1 MVDVENVSRYPG
13 GGERKMATGAKGRVL
28 ARYALF
34 QIPDLILLGLGLA
47 AAVHW
52 WSLPVVAAYALFAL
66 WIVKDIVMFPLLRV
80 AYQTD
85 GSSVADRLDGALGVV
100 TQSLDPAGYV
110 SVASELWSAEV
121 PFESATVAVG
131 STVRVVGIRGL
142 TLLVEVHSSDEE

>member
-1 MVDVENVSRYPG
+1 MT
-13 GGERKMATGAKGRVL
+13 AGAKGRVL

-47 AAVHW
+47 AAMRW
-52 WSLPVVAAYALFAL
+52 WNLPAPAAYALLGL

-80 AYQTD
+80 AYETG

-100 TQSLDPAGYV
+100 TRPLDPTGYV

-121 PFESATVAVG
+121 SAEDAPAAVG
-131 STVRVVGIRGL
+131 STVRIVGIRGL
-142 TLLVEVHSSDEE
+142 TLLVEVHLPDEE

>member
-1 MVDVENVSRYPG
+1 
-13 GGERKMATGAKGRVL
+13 MASGAKGRVL
-28 ARYALF
+28 TRYALF

-52 WSLPVVAAYALFAL
+52 WSLPVVAAYALFGL
-66 WIVKDIVMFPLLRV
+66 WIVKDITMFPLLRV

-85 GSSVADRLDGALGVV
+85 GSSVADRLDGAIGVV

-110 SVASELWSAEV
+110 SVASELWSAEA